1 MRIEQSIG
9 LQPNVAGSQNPK
21 LIGKSEDFGQM
32 LMDVLKEVNQTQQNA
47 EQLKAGFLTGQPA
60 VEPHTLMIEMEKAA
74 VAMQLTLAVRNK
86 VLEAYQEISRMQ
98 V

>member
-1 MRIEQSIG
+1 
-9 LQPNVAGSQNPK
+9 
-21 LIGKSEDFGQM
+21 M